1 MPLQRRFE
9 SQIGRIQQASARPA
23 WKPAIVVSLILWFM
37 IWGGYNTIIEHVLSP
52 GFPANGLDLL
62 QGMRVFLPVLAGWV
76 AILILL
82 SGRSLKTQAVAG
94 PLGLLGFYT
103 MAGII
108 SSIFLSPFPPD
119 ALCWA
124 FEFGAV
130 ILVLMV
136 VLNNQDAPQTLS
148 RLMTFNW
155 IIAICLLVAILAAIP
170 FLGSAAISPTQGSPL
185 GIIVYHGG
193 VQANGSLLGMP
204 TSRNTGLARYAGVA
218 GVVALARLL
227 KPVKPGKRVRIAWA
241 AVLLLSLV
249 TLVLAQARTET
260 LSFVAGAALIM
271 TLRKRRRVVLIGF
284 GSLGAVLLGLVGFFN
299 AAWSFGTR
307 QQGFDPTLTG
317 RTNIWAAAMKV
328 IGQSPWLGFGFRADR
343 YLVHA
348 DMQNSFL
355 HALIQ
360 AGVLGAIAYVAA
372 FGMAWY
378 LVIRLY
384 LSPQS
389 GDLFDEVPAILMFFT
404 VMSITETAAWYTADW
419 LLLAPAFA
427 YIQLF
432 AWQGPVIRLRTG
444 LSHLLCDSGLRALC
458 VAAVIIVLPNRSS

>member
-1 MPLQRRFE
+1 MVGLF
-9 SQIGRIQQASARPA
+9 
-23 WKPAIVVSLILWFM
+23 LWLM

-52 GFPANGLDLL
+52 GFPANKLDLI
-62 QGMRVFLPVLAGWV
+62 QGMRVFLPVIAGWI
-76 AILILL
+76 AMLILL

-103 MAGII
+103 LAGTI
-108 SSIFLSPFPPD
+108 SSIFLSPLPLD
-119 ALCWA
+119 ALCWT

-130 ILVLMV
+130 ILVLIV
-136 VLNNQDAPQTLS
+136 VLNDRDAPQTLS
-148 RLMTFNW
+148 RLMTLNW
-155 IIAICLLVAILAAIP
+155 IIAICLMVAILAAVP
-170 FLGSAAISPTQGSPL
+170 FLGGAPIAPTQGSPL

-193 VQANGSLLGMP
+193 ITANGSLLEMP

-218 GVVALARLL
+218 GLVALARLFN
-227 KPVKPGKRVRIAWA
+227 PVKPGMRARIAWTA
-241 AVLLLSLV
+241 ILLFSLF

-260 LSFVAGAALIM
+260 LSFVAGVALILF
-271 TLRKRRRVVLIGF
+271 LRKRRRVVMIGF
-284 GSLGAVLLGLVGFFN
+284 GTLGAVLLGLVGFFN

-307 QQGFDPTLTG
+307 EHGFDPTLTG
-317 RTNIWAAAMKV
+317 RTYIWAQAMKV
-328 IGQSPWLGFGFRADR
+328 IKKSPWLGFGFRSDR

-360 AGVLGAIAYVAA
+360 AGVLGGIAYVAA
-372 FGMAWY
+372 FGVAWY

-384 LSPQS
+384 SS
-389 GDLFDEVPAILMFFT
+389 GRARVLLDEVPAILMFFT

-432 AWQGPVIRLRTG
+432 AWQQKMASARTPVARWKPARLGTPAFGMQRTQ
-444 LSHLLCDSGLRALC
+444 AMK
-458 VAAVIIVLPNRSS
+458 RSLFNGTDF